1 MGYAFIS
8 QHILYIGFIALE
20 CVIEYCNKVHPPIC
34 LTDACKIIFFQ
45 GKTHNNGNAALLKR
59 IQLRRMEEEAGRS

>member
-1 MGYAFIS
+1 MGYALLS

-20 CVIEYCNKVHPPIC
+20 CIIEYFNKVHPPIC

-45 GKTHNNGNAALLKR
+45 GKIHNHGNATLLKR
-59 IQLRRMEEEAGRS
+59 NQLRRMEEEAGRS